1 MTIDLAPFIQKG
13 QPKYRAIANALA
25 EAIETMPLP
34 AGTKLPPHRELAEQ
48 LNTSVQ
54 TISAAYA
61 HAIQL
66 GVVCARVG
74 SGTFVSDNSDAK
86 EVKFLDTHEAEDSKR
101 GIDLSIAHAVNSPEH
116 VDIIRNIMLKM
127 SKSATGE
134 LIQACRPIAGLPRH
148 REVACE
154 WLRSQKMPCEPDQ
167 IALCNGATHGIMLA
181 LSTIVQPGDVVLCEN
196 LADHGLIT
204 LARTL
209 HFRLVGL
216 PMDNN
221 GIIPG
226 ALDEACKDKK
236 IAALCCTPTMNN
248 PTTDTMDME
257 RRRAIAAI
265 AEKHQLLI
273 VEDDVFGAL
282 LPDRLPPLS
291 SLLPEQSF
299 YVTSLTKTVAA
310 GLRAGY
316 LVIPKHLI
324 HHTLPRLRATTW
336 MATPIL
342 FEMASMIIENGT
354 ADRLIDW
361 QRQELASRQRMAA
374 EVLKGLNFK
383 AHPYGMHIWLE
394 LPEIWRPDEVILQA
408 RQEGILIAPA
418 GPYTVGHE
426 SPPHCIRITLGAEE
440 DRARVHQG
448 LVKLVAM
455 LKRSPPPMDFVI

>member
-1 MTIDLAPFIQKG
+1 MTIDLTPYIQGG
-13 QPKYRAIANALA
+13 QPKYRSIANALA
-25 EAIETMPLP
+25 EAIEAIPLQ

-66 GVVCARVG
+66 GVVSSRVG
-74 SGTFVSDNSDAK
+74 SGTFVSDNPDAK

-101 GIDLSIAHAVNSPEH
+101 GIDLSIAHAINTPQIVNILRD
-116 VDIIRNIMLKM
+116 VMQKLANN
-127 SKSATGE
+127 ATSE
-134 LIQACRPIAGLPRH
+134 LLQACRPIAGLPRH

-167 IALCNGATHGIMLA
+167 IALCNGATHGVMLA
-181 LSTIVQPGDVVLCEN
+181 LSTIVQPGDTVLCESV
-196 LADHGLIT
+196 ADHGLIT

-209 HFRLVGL
+209 HFKLVGL
-216 PMDNN
+216 PLDDK
-221 GIIPG
+221 GIIPE
-226 ALDEACKDKK
+226 ALDEACRGKRV
-236 IAALCCTPTMNN
+236 AALCCTPTMNN

-257 RRRAIAAI
+257 RRQAIAAI
-265 AEKHQLLI
+265 AEEHELLI
-273 VEDDVFGAL
+273 VEDDVYGAL
-282 LPDRLPPLS
+282 MPDRLPPLS

-299 YVTSLTKTVAA
+299 YVTSLTKTIAA

-316 LVIPKHLI
+316 LVIPKHLV

-342 FEMASMIIENGT
+342 FEMASMIIEDGT

-361 QRQELASRQRMAA
+361 QREELAARQQMAST
-374 EVLKGLNFK
+374 VLEDFQFK

-394 LPEIWRPDEVILQA
+394 LPEIWRPDEVILRA

-418 GPYTVGHE
+418 GPYTTGHD
-426 SPPHCIRITLGAEE
+426 SAPHCIRITLSAEE
-440 DRARVHQG
+440 DRARVHLG
-448 LVKLVAM
+448 LTKLAAM
-455 LKRSPPPMDFVI
+455 LKRTPPPMDFVI